1 MRTTFGNVTEME
13 RRGIPSELALIPI
26 VESTYNPNAVS
37 PTGIS
42 TGMWQFLNGSG
53 KRFGMTI
60 NSDLDERKDILNSTR
75 GAIAY
80 LQYLYDLFGSWELAI
95 AAYNWGEG
103 NINNALN
110 ASSSRNLY
118 DLDVRDVTHQYVPK
132 IIALANIIQNPRKFG
147 ITLTN
152 LPNKPY
158 FAAINPASTIS
169 VSNFMSA
176 AQLTP
181 ALNKKLNPQYNSV
194 NYAVNSSQYLLL
206 PVANQSIYYTSMGMN
221 TIPTTLQDD
230 AAPITPPIANNN
242 LDTASDS
249 NDEINVLAQQG
260 STSVTANSASKIS
273 AASAPQAISAPENAA
288 LAADLLN
295 DTNSSQGSSNRK
307 QTGSYTNYTVVQ
319 GDTLYSISKKFNLP
333 IDTLK
338 TDNQIIDNSVQL
350 NQQLRIQNT
359 ASNS

>member
-1 MRTTFGNVTEME
+1 
-13 RRGIPSELALIPI
+13 
-26 VESTYNPNAVS
+26 
-37 PTGIS
+37 
-42 TGMWQFLNGSG
+42 
-53 KRFGMTI
+53 
-60 NSDLDERKDILNSTR
+60 
-75 GAIAY
+75 
-80 LQYLYDLFGSWELAI
+80 
-95 AAYNWGEG
+95 
-103 NINNALN
+103 
-110 ASSSRNLY
+110 
-118 DLDVRDVTHQYVPK
+118 LDVRDVTHQYVPK

-194 NYAVNSSQYLLL
+194 NYAVNSNQHLLL
-206 PVANQSIYYTSMGMN
+206 PVANQSIYYTSMGIN

-230 AAPITPPIANNN
+230 AAPITPLIANNN
-242 LDTASDS
+242 LDTASDN

-273 AASAPQAISAPENAA
+273 AASAPQAISASENAA
-288 LAADLLN
+288 LATDLLN
-295 DTNSSQGSSNRK
+295 DTNSSQGVANRSQTSNN
-307 QTGSYTNYTVVQ
+307 YTNYTVVQ

>member
-1 MRTTFGNVTEME
+1 M
-13 RRGIPSELALIPI
+13 GI
-26 VESTYNPNAVS
+26 
-37 PTGIS
+37 
-42 TGMWQFLNGSG
+42 
-53 KRFGMTI
+53 
-60 NSDLDERKDILNSTR
+60 
-75 GAIAY
+75 
-80 LQYLYDLFGSWELAI
+80 
-95 AAYNWGEG
+95 
-103 NINNALN
+103 
-110 ASSSRNLY
+110 
-118 DLDVRDVTHQYVPK
+118 
-132 IIALANIIQNPRKFG
+132 
-147 ITLTN
+147 
-152 LPNKPY
+152 
-158 FAAINPASTIS
+158 
-169 VSNFMSA
+169 
-176 AQLTP
+176 
-181 ALNKKLNPQYNSV
+181 
-194 NYAVNSSQYLLL
+194 
-206 PVANQSIYYTSMGMN
+206 N

-230 AAPITPPIANNN
+230 AAPITPLIANNN
-242 LDTASDS
+242 LDTTSDN

-260 STSVTANSASKIS
+260 STVATANPASKIS